1 MGAKYGLLI
10 PDTYELEV
18 PDDVDMNT
26 TSIFWGLSLGIAIFS
41 ATKAGKQTYRS
52 WRRTHRITA
61 YVFMIWAVWFSS
73 QVLGVL
79 AWGFQRGYIA
89 PSFGFYFCVALFW
102 AFQIQFLLQIIL
114 NRLGLLIVVP
124 GKATRLKWI
133 VFAIILAVN
142 ISVFII
148 WMPARLQIND
158 TWIHLNLIWDRCEKV
173 IFALVDGVLNGYFIY
188 LVRTR
193 LIQNGLTKYVP
204 LFRLNLFLI
213 FLSLS
218 LDVVLVGTM
227 SLKNSMVYLSFHP
240 VCYLLKL
247 QIELKMSE
255 LITKIVRSTGNHAAS
270 DDIYYRHTSTNGKKG
285 KSAPTGGK
293 SKSKVT
299 GMRHGDSVY
308 QGNPNTTNIT
318 QIEADDEDIELQNTG
333 PGIVKTVETT
343 VATFAASERDPDG
356 SSQSSSTRNLH
367 YP

>member
-52 WRRTHRITA
+52 WEC
-61 YVFMIWAVWFSS
+61 W
-73 QVLGVL
+73 

-173 IFALVDGVLNGYFIY
+173 IFALCGWCFE
-188 LVRTR
+188 R
-193 LIQNGLTKYVP
+193 LLHLPRPNTPHPEWIDQIRPIVQIEP
-204 LFRLNLFLI
+204 
-213 FLSLS
+213 
-218 LDVVLVGTM
+218 VVLVGTM

-308 QGNPNTTNIT
+308 QGKPEYDQYYANR
-318 QIEADDEDIELQNTG
+318 
-333 PGIVKTVETT
+333 
-343 VATFAASERDPDG
+343 SR
-356 SSQSSSTRNLH
+356 R
-367 YP
+367 